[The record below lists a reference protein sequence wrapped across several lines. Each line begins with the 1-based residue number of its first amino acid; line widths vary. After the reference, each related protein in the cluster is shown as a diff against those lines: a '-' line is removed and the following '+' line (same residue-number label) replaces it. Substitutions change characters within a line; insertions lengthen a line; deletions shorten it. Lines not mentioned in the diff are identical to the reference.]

1 MGVCSRPRGRGPR
14 PPRGQPPS
22 SAYSVPNHSHFG
34 SPGPHPGPR
43 GGSTSDILD
52 TGFNI
57 HGLLSP
63 CGQDRHP
70 QEPHPGVQVFARA
83 GSDSVLKFLSWFVI
97 FVLFWHAFF
106 SGTGVEGFVSLC
118 SPNWSEI
125 HYVVQAGLK
134 LTATPPHLST
144 CEDRRCE
151 LPLRPGLQF
160 LFKVD
165 PRRVGNYYSS
175 AMALGQETLPTHPH
189 GSQRV
194 VVTSGCSDG
203 NKDKIPK

>member
-1 MGVCSRPRGRGPR
+1 M
-14 PPRGQPPS
+14 
-22 SAYSVPNHSHFG
+22 
-34 SPGPHPGPR
+34 
-43 GGSTSDILD
+43 
-52 TGFNI
+52 
-57 HGLLSP
+57 
-63 CGQDRHP
+63 
-70 QEPHPGVQVFARA
+70 QVFARA

-97 FVLFWHAFF
+97 FVLFWHVFF
-106 SGTGVEGFVSLC
+106 SGTGVGGGPSHSVA
-118 SPNWSEI
+118 
-125 HYVVQAGLK
+125 QTGLK
-134 LTATPPHLST
+134 FSMSSSPGWAQTHGNPASPFHT

-175 AMALGQETLPTHPH
+175 AMALGQETLPPQPH

-194 VVTSGCSDG
+194 VVTSGCSDR